1 VKIAH
6 NENGSRSYYILH
18 SALSGALNSERR
30 GSDVAVKPTGVV
42 GSKREMNGLLKQLG
56 LHNRA
61 QGFTLLELMIVISI
75 IVILAAIVLPQYQ
88 RTVQKAR
95 EATLRDDLFQMRK
108 MIDQYAADKG
118 RLPQSLDDLVTA
130 GYLREIPVDPI
141 TGERDWQVIVGE
153 DPNLPGGTQGVV
165 DVRSASGDIS
175 SEGTPYSDW

>member
-1 VKIAH
+1 MPSWPRASVA
-6 NENGSRSYYILH
+6 NE
-18 SALSGALNSERR
+18 
-30 GSDVAVKPTGVV
+30 
-42 GSKREMNGLLKQLG
+42 SKRKMNGLWKQLG
-56 LHNRA
+56 SRNRA

-75 IVILAAIVLPQYQ
+75 IVILAAIALPQYQ

-118 RLPQSLDDLVTA
+118 RLPQSLDDLVTG

-153 DPNLPGGTQGVV
+153 DPNLPGAAQGVV
-165 DVRSASGDIS
+165 DVRSASTDIS